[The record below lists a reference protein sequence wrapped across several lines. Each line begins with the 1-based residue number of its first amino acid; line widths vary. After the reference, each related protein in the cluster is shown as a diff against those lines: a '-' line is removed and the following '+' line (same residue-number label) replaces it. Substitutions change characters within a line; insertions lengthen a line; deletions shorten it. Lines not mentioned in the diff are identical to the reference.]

1 LISMS
6 ARCADECSS
15 NDLSLHPPTRQAD
28 IREYEILRVRGDLIR
43 YSLTRHRKDRG
54 LLRSFI
60 NSLPVVVLLSGAT
73 KYIPLSSPRESV
85 SFALYSLLCSLFSLS
100 LSLLE
105 RMHSRIIRVILR
117 PPSSSSESIS
127 VDFSLTQSTQSVRRV
142 LFRARNTA
150 TCE

>member
-1 LISMS
+1 MS

-100 LSLLE
+100 LSLSL
-105 RMHSRIIRVILR
+105 SLSALR
-117 PPSSSSESIS
+117 
-127 VDFSLTQSTQSVRRV
+127 TQRR
-142 LFRARNTA
+142 L
-150 TCE
+150 